1 MKHSKNEITCMGI
14 LTVGIV
20 IGFGLGC
27 YFNLF
32 TLIDRWWDLKNAGVK
47 LDVFIFVLLFVNLF
61 ILIKQRKEGNGYG
74 ENIPKRRKR
83 VPKIMARLSR

>member
-1 MKHSKNEITCMGI
+1 MKLRKSETTCIGI
-14 LTVGIV
+14 LIVGIA

-32 TLIDRWWDLKNAGVK
+32 TLIDKWWDLKNAGVK

-61 ILIKQRKEGNGYG
+61 MLIKQRKG
-74 ENIPKRRKR
+74 
-83 VPKIMARLSR
+83 KICKN